1 MALPDRTVTPTT
13 RHIGLRHG
21 LLAALLAIILL
32 LVLLGG
38 LLAWRPA
45 VLLRAGLRIAGHEE
59 ISFDRVR
66 VGLHRLELTGL
77 ALGGRS
83 RPEQRVGRLTI
94 DYRPGDLLRGRI
106 EAVSVEGLTVRGR
119 IDQGG
124 LRLEGLDLAAAGSDE
139 AARRPALPLPERVSI
154 RDVRLELTTPA
165 GVVTVPLEAQLNPQ
179 PDRATFVLDAQDAE
193 LAAPTGRLQA
203 DVHVEGEM
211 PLDMRSPADAITASG
226 RAQLRAEA
234 LTLPRVARGIDG
246 AGQLAFS
253 WQHGRLDG
261 TLSDLDARLESLA
274 PEWATVAQLLPA
286 PWRIELAQPASVA
299 ANLADGGFQLQ
310 GSARITLA
318 TAGPRLDTTFTT
330 TAALDRHGRIRELVV
345 RDGEVD
351 LRDLRVAGMRLDRGS
366 IRVQGTG
373 APEAWDG
380 SLALELAGAGAP
392 WPGLQLE
399 GATAQAD
406 LDVRLADGRLSVSP
420 RAPATLQLPE
430 LSWADHVR
438 VNGLEVRV
446 PPGSDP
452 LLSAELADGRM
463 QWQQHA
469 RASLPAFEVTAS
481 AGTTPLRLT
490 AEIAEL
496 ALELAGDGQGLHSG
510 RVVLSDGAV
519 RAPAHQLRLSGI
531 AADMHLSASGL
542 DPAQPNPVSIAS
554 IVHEGAPP
562 WFAPLRLTGVV
573 QPKADEVAASISSS
587 VARPA
592 TSRCACAGS
601 MISRAPRGTPS
612 SIWRRSGSRPTGC
625 NPRRWRHCWRASWKT
640 YPASSP
646 CAAHLAGARAPT
658 CVPI

>member
-1 MALPDRTVTPTT
+1 M
-13 RHIGLRHG
+13 
-21 LLAALLAIILL
+21 
-32 LVLLGG
+32 
-38 LLAWRPA
+38 
-45 VLLRAGLRIAGHEE
+45 
-59 ISFDRVR
+59 
-66 VGLHRLELTGL
+66 
-77 ALGGRS
+77 
-83 RPEQRVGRLTI
+83 
-94 DYRPGDLLRGRI
+94 
-106 EAVSVEGLTVRGR
+106 
-119 IDQGG
+119 
-124 LRLEGLDLAAAGSDE
+124 
-139 AARRPALPLPERVSI
+139 
-154 RDVRLELTTPA
+154 
-165 GVVTVPLEAQLNPQ
+165 VTVPLEAQLNPQ

-261 TLSDLDARLESLA
+261 TLSDLDAQLESLA

-286 PWRIELAQPASVA
+286 PWRIELAQPASVS

-406 LDVRLADGRLSVSP
+406 LDVRLVDGRLSVSP
-420 RAPATLQLPE
+420 RAPATLQL
-430 LSWADHVR
+430 AR
-438 VNGLEVRV
+438 
-446 PPGSDP
+446 
-452 LLSAELADGRM
+452 AELGRSCPG
-463 QWQQHA
+463 Q
-469 RASLPAFEVTAS
+469 RA
-481 AGTTPLRLT
+481 G
-490 AEIAEL
+490 
-496 ALELAGDGQGLHSG
+496 
-510 RVVLSDGAV
+510 
-519 RAPAHQLRLSGI
+519 
-531 AADMHLSASGL
+531 
-542 DPAQPNPVSIAS
+542 
-554 IVHEGAPP
+554 
-562 WFAPLRLTGVV
+562 
-573 QPKADEVAASISSS
+573 
-587 VARPA
+587 
-592 TSRCACAGS
+592 
-601 MISRAPRGTPS
+601 
-612 SIWRRSGSRPTGC
+612 
-625 NPRRWRHCWRASWKT
+625 
-640 YPASSP
+640 
-646 CAAHLAGARAPT
+646 GARAAGLGSAAQRRAGGRSNAMAAARAREPARIRGDR
-658 CVPI
+658 VGRQDAASPHRGDRRAGPRAGWRRAGAP